1 MIFQTSMRTCSMLI
15 FRGIVSCDTFSYFF
29 ITASTF
35 HDLQYRT
42 GGGWVEPTHLK
53 NMGTAKLDYFFQGLG
68 WKQKILELPPPRY
81 VYIYIPSF
89 ISFSKKTTSS
99 NITKHSTNQNNWN
112 FLNKKSK
119 RLIKASPNF
128 CEKNIPQTRF
138 FFFDKK
144 IHPLI
149 EQASKAWIWVLQTS
163 KGKHGTSTTPTKRF
177 RNDTGGIGRRFWW
190 IWSIV
195 QRCCFLWGEIEEAVF
210 LLWNGGWKMVSE
222 RKETIRYY

>member
-138 FFFDKK
+138 FFLTKK
-144 IHPLI
+144 
-149 EQASKAWIWVLQTS
+149 
-163 KGKHGTSTTPTKRF
+163 STLSSNKLPRRGSEFFKRPKENMGPQRLR
-177 RNDTGGIGRRFWW
+177 RNDSETTRVGLDGGF
-190 IWSIV
+190 
-195 QRCCFLWGEIEEAVF
+195 
-210 LLWNGGWKMVSE
+210 GGFGV
-222 RKETIRYY
+222 